1 MTPRKKYKE
10 LYNKS
15 IEDLRNSQHQLE
27 IAKDSLVNIE
37 KMMNVDIQD
46 DYKYAITPRITND
59 CWHPYSEKCI
69 CFITNRVY
77 KAVINR
83 MKK

>member
-15 IEDLRNSQHQLE
+15 IEDLRHSQHQLKV
-27 IAKDSLVNIE
+27 AKDCLLNIE
-37 KMMNVDIQD
+37 KMMNMELQD
-46 DYKYAITPRITND
+46 GYKYAITPRITND
-59 CWHPYSEKCI
+59 CWHGYSEICI
-69 CFITNRVY
+69 CFITNRVCS
-77 KAVINR
+77 AVIDR